1 MGASAREWERFG
13 REDAYFGVL
22 SQEEYRRENLDDA
35 TRARFFESGEAHVGW
50 VLGRI
55 RDRRGAEF
63 SPSSVL
69 DYGCGVGRVV
79 LGFAQEAE
87 RAVGV
92 DVSRSMLAEARRNAQ
107 ARGLTN
113 LDLVEPP
120 SLDSMAAEFD
130 LVHCGM
136 VLQHIARREGLKILD
151 RLLGL
156 VAPGGV
162 AVLQVPF
169 GVSHRTA
176 SAFSRAMRLPL
187 AHNIVNLVGR
197 RPWSYPYMEMN
208 VYSSDRLLGSVLDQE
223 MQVIDLILERD
234 EPARWRYDSCWLFAS
249 RPASSGGSSRRWSS
263 ATERANQPL

>member
-13 REDAYFGVL
+13 REDPYFGVL
-22 SQEEYRRENLDDA
+22 SQEEYRQKNLDDT
-35 TRARFFESGEAHVGW
+35 TRARFFESGETHAAW

-55 RDRRGAEF
+55 RERVGPEF
-63 SPSSVL
+63 APRSVL
-69 DYGCGVGRVV
+69 DYGCGVGRVL
-79 LGFAQEAE
+79 LGFAKQSE
-87 RAVGV
+87 RALGV
-92 DVSRSMLAEARRNAQ
+92 DVSPSMLAEASRNAEV
-107 ARGLTN
+107 RGLRN
-113 LDLVEPP
+113 VEFAEPP
-120 SLDSMAAEFD
+120 ALEAAAPEFD

-136 VLQHIARREGLKILD
+136 VLQHIPRPEGLKILD

-156 VAPGGV
+156 VGPGGV

-169 GVSHRTA
+169 GVSHWTA

-208 VYSSDRLLGSVLDQE
+208 VYSSDRLLRSVLDQE

-249 RPASSGGSSRRWSS
+249 RPASSAGSSRRWSS

>member
-22 SQEEYRRENLDDA
+22 SQEQYRRDNLDDA
-35 TRARFFESGEAHVGW
+35 TRARFFESGETHVAW

-55 RDRRGAEF
+55 RDRTGAEF
-63 SPSSVL
+63 SPRSVL

-79 LGFAQEAE
+79 LGFAEEAE

-92 DVSRSMLAEARRNAQ
+92 DVSRSMLAEARRNAE

-113 LDLVEPP
+113 VDLVEPP

-136 VLQHIARREGLKILD
+136 VLQHIPRREGLRILD
-151 RLLGL
+151 RLLGI
-156 VAPGGV
+156 VRPGGV
-162 AVLQVPF
+162 AVVQVPF
-169 GVSHRTA
+169 GVSHWTA
-176 SAFSRAMRLPL
+176 SAFSHAMRLPL
-187 AHNIVNLVGR
+187 AHNLVNLVRR

-208 VYSSDRLLGSVLDQE
+208 LYSSDLLLRSVLDQQ
-223 MQVIDLILERD
+223 MQVLDLMLERD
-234 EPARWRYDSCWLFAS
+234 EPSRWRYDSCWLFAS
-249 RPASSGGSSRRWSS
+249 RPASSQGTSGHWPRAS
-263 ATERANQPL
+263 ERASRPL